1 MNKKGILLDSVLLQL
16 QIYWNNSNLQ
26 KLVLWHLSYKW
37 SSIITVIARICLF
50 QLKKYQFFSSSKQW
64 AAVRTYW
71 YAIKTPPH
79 HLFPYSMCDGAYFTW
94 SSNDNFIDTKNGYKS
109 LFLTSVPLKILGLGF
124 LYLAWKKHPVIEN
137 TLYKNYASHT
147 I

>member
-1 MNKKGILLDSVLLQL
+1 MNKKRNTLGYRPASASDLLKWFKLAKTCPLTFVLHM
-16 QIYWNNSNLQ
+16 IYNKN
-26 KLVLWHLSYKW
+26 
-37 SSIITVIARICLF
+37 TVIASISLF
-50 QLKKYQFFSSSKQW
+50 QLKNYQFFLRSKQW

-79 HLFPYSMCDGAYFTW
+79 HIFPRSTCDGAYFTW

-124 LYLAWKKHPVIEN
+124 LYLAWKN
-137 TLYKNYASHT
+137 TK
-147 I
+147 